1 MASVPLGLWGIWGA
15 GQWVSPGS
23 ISNLIGDKEEAP
35 IKVAAPV
42 PEGARYYLDKGI
54 PWVISCSIWSS
65 STVSEVVGAQSVH
78 LFQPL
83 VAWFLTWAVGGIL
96 RLDSPRAA
104 SRASE
109 AAGAPKSLAASGVL
123 LLGSGNPLSSGA
135 RDASWGSRAHGCYS
149 LPEPFRRSP
158 DPFQA
163 PGLSPSTGSDY
174 LGSLVASGAATSVGD
189 RHGPDPR
196 SSP

>member
-1 MASVPLGLWGIWGA
+1 M
-15 GQWVSPGS
+15 
-23 ISNLIGDKEEAP
+23 
-35 IKVAAPV
+35 
-42 PEGARYYLDKGI
+42 
-54 PWVISCSIWSS
+54 
-65 STVSEVVGAQSVH
+65 
-78 LFQPL
+78 
-83 VAWFLTWAVGGIL
+83 

-109 AAGAPKSLAASGVL
+109 ASGAPKSLAASGVL

-135 RDASWGSRAHGCYS
+135 RDASWGSGAHGCYG

-196 SSP
+196 SSPWEDGLRSASTLRRMAPQSGATPPTPCLVNSRSELYFHW